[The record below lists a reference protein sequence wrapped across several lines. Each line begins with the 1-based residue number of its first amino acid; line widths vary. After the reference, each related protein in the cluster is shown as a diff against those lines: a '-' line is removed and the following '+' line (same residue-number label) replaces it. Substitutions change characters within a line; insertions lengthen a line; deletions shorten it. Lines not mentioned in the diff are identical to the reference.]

1 MKMEALTIE
10 NLSKIYSNG
19 KGIREVNLNVE
30 KGKIHALL
38 GNNGVGKNTTMKCIM
53 GIIFPES
60 GRIEIDGEE
69 LVNNNPSVKSH
80 IGYSSDIPSFPRN
93 LTGKECMQTYG
104 YLKGLDKAEIKN
116 DVNNLLEEVDLLDVS
131 DIKVSKYSRGM
142 MQRLDLAVALLGNPD
157 LLILDEPTAG
167 LDPSSASKLRYLLRE
182 FVSEGKT
189 VLLSDHQLTEVEK
202 LCSNATIIDGGRT
215 VLQSKMSDLL
225 KNMKGSFKYVA
236 EFSFL
241 DDEIIKHIGKLEG
254 VVSVDIDKNLKN
266 VILIY
271 TEKQNG
277 YFDEITRISRNT
289 GSSLYSLTEGRI
301 SLEDIFLSI
310 VKNEK

>member
-1 MKMEALTIE
+1 
-10 NLSKIYSNG
+10 
-19 KGIREVNLNVE
+19 
-30 KGKIHALL
+30 
-38 GNNGVGKNTTMKCIM
+38 M
-53 GIIFPES
+53 GIIFPEN

-69 LVNNNPSVKSH
+69 LINNNPKVKSR

-116 DVNNLLEEVDLLDVS
+116 DTNNLLEEVDLLDVS
-131 DIKVSKYSRGM
+131 EIKVSKYSRGM
-142 MQRLDLAVALLGNPD
+142 MQRLDLAVAMLGNPD

-241 DDEIIKHIGKLEG
+241 NDEIIKLIGKIEG
-254 VVSVDIDKNLKN
+254 VVSVDIDKNLRN
-266 VILIY
+266 VISIY

-289 GSSLYSLTEGRI
+289 GSSLYSLTEGKI

-310 VKNEK
+310 VNNEK